1 MNSMFKG
8 AKSFDYLLD
17 EWDISNVEDME
28 NMFDE
33 ASAYT
38 YGELEK

>member
-8 AKSFDYLLD
+8 AKSFDYPLD

-28 NMFDE
+28 NI
-33 ASAYT
+33 
-38 YGELEK
+38 